1 MYAQVLV
8 FQPIRLKDAPFLDY
22 RVPDALASEV
32 RVGQLVSVP
41 LRTQTLPGLI
51 MHLSPTSTVTGTREI
66 GSVLDPEPVLTDTM
80 LRMANWLSRET
91 LAPLHRCI
99 QPMLPPG
106 MHPQVILRLIPKV
119 RDVPAGLP
127 RQATV
132 LLQLLVDRGPLTTTQ
147 VQSALG
153 KIDLRRARQF
163 LKRRGYIDVE
173 RSLRL
178 PRVAPKT
185 VAIVSLAAPRE
196 QWQAHLSR
204 LKRTEVYLAVLHFL
218 EGEAA
223 PVEVSVV
230 QAETDATAYHLGK
243 LSERGLVSMG
253 RQEVIRDPLEEMVFT
268 PDQPPRLTAGQL
280 AVWEALT
287 RLLHAGAQSPP
298 ILLLGVTGAG
308 KTELYL
314 RATAEVIHRHQ
325 QALVL
330 VPEISLTPQTVHR
343 FAVRFPGQVGLWHS
357 GMSEGE
363 RYDTW
368 RRVRSGEIAVLV
380 GARSALF
387 APFPALGL
395 IVMDEEED
403 DSYKSG
409 TSPYYHTR
417 EVAERLARQ
426 SGALLIMGSA
436 TPSLESYARAKAGR
450 YRLLQLPTRIMSH
463 ARRIA
468 DWQQVLHLPRNRYQS
483 VDEGDVSERTPV
495 GGRASE
501 GTTPEGVT
509 IPLPPV
515 EVVDMR
521 AELRAGNRSIFSA
534 TLQAAVDQAI
544 GQEEQVILFL
554 NRRGSAT
561 YVFCRDCGWVATCP
575 RCDIPLTQHGTRGEV
590 APTKADA
597 LVCHRCGYQRAT
609 VSRCPACGSRRV
621 RAFGLGTEGLAAQ
634 VAERWPAA
642 RLMRWDRDVSAS
654 RGAHVTIMRAFA
666 RGDADILIGTQMI
679 ARGLDIPKVTLVGII
694 SADTALNLPDFRAAE
709 RTFQTLAQVAGRAGR
724 GILGGQVILQTY
736 HPEHYAIQLAA
747 AHDYETFAEREL
759 AFRRRAGYP
768 PAVRLARLLTAHR
781 DPVRAQRSAELMAQR
796 LRALLTQRGLP
807 ITELIG
813 PAPAFFAR
821 VRGLYRWQILLRS
834 MAPADLL
841 RPLELPPG
849 WVVDIDPINIL

>member
-8 FQPIRLKDAPFLDY
+8 FQPIRLKDSPFLDY
-22 RVPDALASEV
+22 RVPEAQASEI
-32 RVGQLVSVP
+32 RVGQLVAVP
-41 LRTQTLPGLI
+41 LRTQILPGLV
-51 MHLSPTSTVTGTREI
+51 MHLSPTSSVTETREI
-66 GSVLDPEPVLTDTM
+66 ASILDPEPVLTDTM
-80 LRMANWLSRET
+80 LRMANWLSREL

-99 QPMLPPG
+99 QLMLPPG
-106 MHPQVILRLIPKV
+106 MNPQAILHLVPRV
-119 RDVPAGLP
+119 REVPAGLP
-127 RQATV
+127 RQATA
-132 LLQLLVDRGPLTTTQ
+132 LLQLLVDRGPLTSTQ

-153 KIDLRRARQF
+153 RIDLRRTRQF

-185 VAIVSLAAPRE
+185 VAIVSLAVPRE
-196 QWQAHLSR
+196 QWQARLSG
-204 LKRTEVYLAVLHFL
+204 LKSTEVYLAVLDFL
-218 EGEAA
+218 EEEEA
-223 PVEVSVV
+223 PVEASVV
-230 QAETDATAYHLGK
+230 LAETDATAYHLGK
-243 LSERGLVSMG
+243 LHERGLVSTG
-253 RQEVIRDPLEEMVFT
+253 RQEVVRDPLEEMVFT

-287 RLLHAGAQSPP
+287 ASLRAGAPRPP
-298 ILLLGVTGAG
+298 VLLLGVTGAG

-314 RATAEVIHRHQ
+314 RAAAEVVNREQ

-343 FAVRFPGQVGLWHS
+343 FAVRFQGQVGLWHS
-357 GMSEGE
+357 EMSEGE

-403 DSYKSG
+403 SSYKNG

-417 EVAERLARQ
+417 EVAERLAHQ

-436 TPSLESYARAKAGR
+436 TPSLEAYARAKAGR
-450 YRLLQLPTRIMSH
+450 YRLLQLPARIMSH

-483 VDEGDVSERTPV
+483 VDEVDVP
-495 GGRASE
+495 GGVLAEEPAST
-501 GTTPEGVT
+501 GVALEGVT

-521 AELRAGNRSIFSA
+521 AELRAGNRSIFSRA
-534 TLQAAVDQAI
+534 LQAAVDRAMDQ
-544 GQEEQVILFL
+544 GEQVILFL

-575 RCDIPLTQHGTRGEV
+575 RCNIPLTQHGARGEAV
-590 APTKADA
+590 PTKAEV
-597 LVCHRCGYQRAT
+597 LVCHRCGYQRAA
-609 VSRCPACGSRRV
+609 VPRCPACGSRRV
-621 RAFGLGTEGLAAQ
+621 RAFGLGTQGLAAQ
-634 VAERWPAA
+634 AAERWPTA
-642 RLMRWDRDVSAS
+642 RLMRWDRDVAAS
-654 RGAHVTIMRAFA
+654 RGAHATIMRAFA
-666 RGDADILIGTQMI
+666 RGDADILVGTQMI
-679 ARGLDIPKVTLVGII
+679 ARGLDIPRVTVVGIV

-724 GILGGQVILQTY
+724 GILGGQVVLQTY

-747 AHDYETFAEREL
+747 AHDYGTFAEREL

-768 PAVRLARLLTAHR
+768 PAVRLARLLTGHR
-781 DPVRAQRSAELMAQR
+781 DPAKAQRSAELMAQR
-796 LRALLTQRGLP
+796 LRALLAQRGLP
-807 ITELIG
+807 STDLIG

-834 MAPADLL
+834 VAPADLL
-841 RPLELPPG
+841 RPLEFPPG
-849 WVVDIDPINIL
+849 WIVDIDPVNIL